1 MCRVSIQ
8 NEHQSRS
15 FFLEKISNHTLDRKH
30 DESIDFVYDDDDD
43 DDDDERFSV
52 ENDENGDE
60 KESRARS
67 ESCDAVVRPVLVPR
81 RRTSLRRTQG

>member
-1 MCRVSIQ
+1 VIRVSIQ

-43 DDDDERFSV
+43 DERFSV
-52 ENDENGDE
+52 EIDENGDE

>member
-8 NEHQSRS
+8 NEQIRAGR
-15 FFLEKISNHTLDRKH
+15 FLEKISNHTSDKKH

-43 DDDDERFSV
+43 DERFSV
-52 ENDENGDE
+52 ENENGDE
-60 KESRARS
+60 KESRARRS